1 MTLTVSETDSSSL
14 RNPDMTE
21 TLPSSELSLLAKL
34 EAANKLIE
42 SDSKSLNSLQSS
54 AHSRKSSDTSQISL
68 NSGASSVGEED
79 VWSTWASI
87 VTDWEASQ
95 KRKGPTVK
103 ELVRKGIPHHFR
115 AIVWQL
121 LCGASDADK
130 KQYAEY
136 IKATSACE
144 KVIRRDIARTYPEH
158 DFFKEKDGL
167 GQEALFNVM
176 KAYSLHD
183 REVGYCQGSGFIV
196 GLLLMQMPEEE
207 AFAVLVQIM
216 QQYRMR
222 DMFKPSMAEL
232 GLCMYQLENI
242 VQEQIP
248 ELHLHFQSQ
257 SFQTSMYASS
267 WFLTL
272 YTTALNLTLS
282 CRIMDVFLS
291 EGMEFI
297 FKVAI
302 ALLTIGKDTLLS
314 LDMEA
319 MLKYF
324 QKELPQKVEN
334 DADGLFNLAFQVK
347 INTKRMKK
355 MEKEYADLR
364 KKEQEEM
371 VELRRLRSENRLL
384 KKRNELL
391 EAESAE
397 LADRLVRGQVSRAEE
412 EETSYAI
419 QSELLALRRAHL
431 EVSHQLENANE
442 EVRALS
448 LRLQENNNSRQNSFD
463 ELIMKEEALKQRDEM
478 VSCLLEE
485 LVKVR
490 QGLAESED
498 VIRNLKTKIQE
509 LEEDKKRLRETTTDN
524 SVAHLQDE
532 LIASKLREAEAS
544 LSLKDLKQRVQ
555 ELSTQWQRQLSE
567 QRNDPAQSQDSG
579 AKKLLFWE
587 SGRSQDLQKLEE
599 ELMTTRIREMETLTE
614 LKELRLKV
622 MELETQVQVS
632 TNQLRRQ
639 DEESKKVKEE
649 LEEALV
655 RERELAN
662 KAREQQHRYSDL
674 ESRMKDELMNVKIKF
689 TEQSQT
695 VAELKQEISRLET
708 KNSEML
714 AEGELRSNLD
724 ESDRVRDLQDKVAE
738 LKAELA
744 RCIVF
749 VYGTGSIALHALT
762 PCLKTPLSFSLS
774 VHYGVKMWLITV
786 FSFLPRT
793 RPHCHHQLTAIKSRG
808 TTLNLRKI
816 KSTSIQSIDSN
827 EIDFAEIQLSS
838 KMNIPGPQPASSGSP
853 S

>member
-1 MTLTVSETDSSSL
+1 MTLTVSESDSNSNL
-14 RNPDMTE
+14 RTNHPHPDMTE
-21 TLPSSELSLLAKL
+21 SLPSSELSLLAKL

-68 NSGASSVGEED
+68 NSGGSSVGEED
-79 VWSTWASI
+79 IWSTWASI
-87 VTDWEASQ
+87 VADWEAGQ
-95 KRKGPTVK
+95 KRKAPTVK

-121 LCGASDADK
+121 LCGATEADK

-196 GLLLMQMPEEE
+196 GLLLMQVMPEED
-207 AFAVLVQIM
+207 AFSVLVQIM

-232 GLCMYQLENI
+232 GLCMYQLESI

-257 SFQTSMYASS
+257 GFQTSMYASS

-302 ALLTIGKDTLLS
+302 ALLLIGKDTLLS

-334 DADGLFNLAFQVK
+334 DSDGLFNLAFQVK
-347 INTKRMKK
+347 INTKKMKK

-448 LRLQENNNSRQNSFD
+448 LRLQENIADNSLESNNSRQNSFD

-490 QGLAESED
+490 QSLAESED

-509 LEEDKKRLRETTTDN
+509 LEEDKKRLRETTIDN

-567 QRNDPAQSQDSG
+567 QRNEAAQSSESG

-587 SGRSQDLQKLEE
+587 SSRTAEMQKLEE
-599 ELMTTRIREMETLTE
+599 DLMTTRIREMETLTE

-649 LEEALV
+649 LEEALA

-744 RCIVF
+744 
-749 VYGTGSIALHALT
+749 ALK
-762 PCLKTPLSFSLS
+762 C
-774 VHYGVKMWLITV
+774 
-786 FSFLPRT
+786 
-793 RPHCHHQLTAIKSRG
+793 RG
-808 TTLNLRKI
+808 TPLNLRMI
-816 KSTSIQSIDSN
+816 KSTSIQSIDSTN
-827 EIDFAEIQLSS
+827 EIDFSDMQLSRKDITGMGATS
-838 KMNIPGPQPASSGSP
+838 TSSS

>member
-1 MTLTVSETDSSSL
+1 MTLTATATPPESNKKMEVNAPADENLPTSEMD
-14 RNPDMTE
+14 
-21 TLPSSELSLLAKL
+21 LLAKL

-42 SDSKSLNSLQSS
+42 SDAKSLNSLHST
-54 AHSRKSSDTSQISL
+54 HSRKNSDTSQISL
-68 NSGASSVGEED
+68 TSSGNSVAEED
-79 VWSTWASI
+79 IWTTWASI
-87 VTDWEASQ
+87 LNDWDGAL
-95 KRKGPTVK
+95 KRKNPCVR
-103 ELVRKGIPHHFR
+103 ELVRRGIPHHFR
-115 AIVWQL
+115 AIVWQQL
-121 LCGASDADK
+121 SGAADADK

-144 KVIRRDIARTYPEH
+144 KVIRRDIARTYPEV
-158 DFFKEKDGL
+158 DFFKEKDGP
-167 GQEALFNVM
+167 GQEALFNVI

-216 QQYRMR
+216 QQHRMR
-222 DMFKPSMAEL
+222 HMFKPSMSEL
-232 GLCMYQLENI
+232 GLCMYQLENL

-248 ELHLHFQSQ
+248 DMHLHFQQ
-257 SFQTSMYASS
+257 QGFQTTMYASS

-272 YTTALNLTLS
+272 YTTTLNVNLS

-297 FKVAI
+297 FKVAL
-302 ALLTIGKDTLLS
+302 ALLLTGKESLLS

-319 MLKYF
+319 MLKFF
-324 QKELPQKVEN
+324 QKELPGRVE
-334 DADGLFNLAFQVK
+334 ADPEGFFNLAYAQK
-347 INTKRMKK
+347 LNTKRMKK
-355 MEKEYADLR
+355 MEKEYQDLK

-371 VELRRLRSENRLL
+371 VELRRLRRENCLL
-384 KKRNELL
+384 KQRNELL

-419 QSELLALRRAHL
+419 QTELMQLRRSYL

-442 EVRALS
+442 EVRGLS
-448 LRLQENNNSRQNSFD
+448 LRLQENNNSRQSSID
-463 ELIMKEEALKQRDEM
+463 ELCMKEEALKQRDEM

-490 QGLAESED
+490 QGSAESED
-498 VIRNLKTKIQE
+498 QIRTLKSKIEE
-509 LEEDKKRLRETTTDN
+509 LEEDKKTLRETTPDN

-555 ELSTQWQRQLSE
+555 ELSSQWQRQLAE
-567 QRNDPAQSQDSG
+567 NQRNEHSAASVDSTP
-579 AKKLLFWE
+579 KKLLTNFFDNSKSTE
-587 SGRSQDLQKLEE
+587 HTQKLEE

-639 DEESKKVKEE
+639 DEEQKKLKEE
-649 LEEALV
+649 LELAV
-655 RERELAN
+655 TREKELAN

-714 AEGELRSNLD
+714 AEGELRANLD
-724 ESDRVRDLQDKVAE
+724 DSDKVRDLQDRLADM
-738 LKAELA
+738 KAEL
-744 RCIVF
+744 
-749 VYGTGSIALHALT
+749 TAL
-762 PCLKTPLSFSLS
+762 
-774 VHYGVKMWLITV
+774 
-786 FSFLPRT
+786 
-793 RPHCHHQLTAIKSRG
+793 KSRG
-808 TTLNLRKI
+808 KFPAHKLR
-816 KSTSIQSIDSN
+816 SASIQSIEST
-827 EIDFAEIQLSS
+827 EIDFSDLNMVRRGSTELST
-838 KMNIPGPQPASSGSP
+838 
-853 S
+853 

>member
-1 MTLTVSETDSSSL
+1 MTLTTTTTASSAESQAKMDVKGGDPVPPGEENLPTSEMD
-14 RNPDMTE
+14 
-21 TLPSSELSLLAKL
+21 LLAKL

-42 SDSKSLNSLQSS
+42 SDAKSLNSLHST
-54 AHSRKSSDTSQISL
+54 HSRKNSDTSQISL
-68 NSGASSVGEED
+68 TSSGNSVAEED
-79 VWSTWASI
+79 VWTTWATI
-87 VTDWEASQ
+87 LYDWDGAL
-95 KRKGPTVK
+95 KRKNPCVS
-103 ELVRKGIPHHFR
+103 ELVRRGIPHHFR
-115 AIVWQL
+115 AIVWQQL
-121 LCGASDADK
+121 SGAAEADK

-144 KVIRRDIARTYPEH
+144 KVIRRDIARTYPEV
-158 DFFKEKDGL
+158 DFFKEKDGP
-167 GQEALFNVM
+167 GQEALFNVI

-216 QQYRMR
+216 QQHRMR
-222 DMFKPSMAEL
+222 HMFKPSMSEL
-232 GLCMYQLENI
+232 GLCMYQLESL

-248 ELHLHFQSQ
+248 DMHIHFQQ
-257 SFQTSMYASS
+257 QGFQTTMYASS

-272 YTTALNLTLS
+272 YTTTLNVNLS

-297 FKVAI
+297 FKVAL
-302 ALLTIGKDTLLS
+302 ALLLTGKETLLC

-319 MLKYF
+319 MLKFF
-324 QKELPQKVEN
+324 QKELPGRVE
-334 DADGLFNLAFQVK
+334 ADVEGFFNLAYSIK
-347 INTKRMKK
+347 LNSKRMKK
-355 MEKEYADLR
+355 MEKEYQDLK

-371 VELRRLRSENRLL
+371 AELRRLRRENCLL
-384 KKRNELL
+384 KQRNELL

-412 EETSYAI
+412 EETSFAI
-419 QSELLALRRAHL
+419 QTELMQLRRSYL
-431 EVSHQLENANE
+431 EVSHHLENANE
-442 EVRALS
+442 EVRGLS
-448 LRLQENNNSRQNSFD
+448 LRLQENNVSIDSNNSRQSSID
-463 ELIMKEEALKQRDEM
+463 ELCMKEEALKQRDEM

-498 VIRNLKTKIQE
+498 QIRNLKAKVEE
-509 LEEDKKRLRETTTDN
+509 LEEDKKTLRETTPDN

-555 ELSTQWQRQLSE
+555 ELSTQWQRQLAENQRSE
-567 QRNDPAQSQDSG
+567 TERTTNAVDSTP
-579 AKKLLFWE
+579 KKLLTNFFDSSKSSE
-587 SGRSQDLQKLEE
+587 HTQKLEE

-639 DEESKKVKEE
+639 DEEHKKLKEE
-649 LEEALV
+649 LEMAV
-655 RERELAN
+655 TREKDMAN

-714 AEGELRSNLD
+714 AEGELRANLD
-724 ESDRVRDLQDKVAE
+724 DSDKVRDLQDRLADM
-738 LKAELA
+738 KAEL
-744 RCIVF
+744 
-749 VYGTGSIALHALT
+749 TAL
-762 PCLKTPLSFSLS
+762 
-774 VHYGVKMWLITV
+774 
-786 FSFLPRT
+786 
-793 RPHCHHQLTAIKSRG
+793 KSRG
-808 TTLNLRKI
+808 KFPGTKLR
-816 KSTSIQSIDSN
+816 SSSSIQSIEST
-827 EIDFAEIQLSS
+827 EIDFNDLNMVRRGSTELST
-838 KMNIPGPQPASSGSP
+838 
-853 S
+853 

>member
-1 MTLTVSETDSSSL
+1 MTLTVSESDSNNL
-14 RNPDMTE
+14 RTNHNHHPSPQPDMTE
-21 TLPSSELSLLAKL
+21 SLPSSELSLLAKL

-79 VWSTWASI
+79 IWSTWAGI
-87 VTDWEASQ
+87 VADWEAGQ
-95 KRKGPTVK
+95 KRKQPTVK

-121 LCGASDADK
+121 LCGATETDK

-158 DFFKEKDGL
+158 DFFKEKDGF

-196 GLLLMQMPEEE
+196 GLLLMQMPEED
-207 AFAVLVQIM
+207 AFSVLVQIM

-232 GLCMYQLENI
+232 GLCMYQLESI

-248 ELHLHFQSQ
+248 ELNLHFQSQ

-302 ALLTIGKDTLLS
+302 ALLLIGKDTLLS

-324 QKELPQKVEN
+324 QKELPQKVEQ
-334 DADGLFNLAFQVK
+334 DSDGLFNLAFQVK
-347 INTKRMKK
+347 INTKKMKK

-419 QSELLALRRAHL
+419 QSELLALRRVHL

-490 QGLAESED
+490 QSLAESED

-509 LEEDKKRLRETTTDN
+509 LEEDKKRLRETSIDN

-567 QRNDPAQSQDSG
+567 QRNEAAQSSESG

-587 SGRSQDLQKLEE
+587 SSRTQDMQKLEE
-599 ELMTTRIREMETLTE
+599 DLMTTRIREMETLTE

-649 LEEALV
+649 LEDALA
-655 RERELAN
+655 RERELSN

-738 LKAELA
+738 LKAEL
-744 RCIVF
+744 
-749 VYGTGSIALHALT
+749 
-762 PCLKTPLSFSLS
+762 
-774 VHYGVKMWLITV
+774 
-786 FSFLPRT
+786 
-793 RPHCHHQLTAIKSRG
+793 TAIKCRG
-808 TTLNLRKI
+808 TNLNLRMI
-816 KSTSIQSIDSN
+816 KSTSIQSIDSTN
-827 EIDFAEIQLSS
+827 EIDFSDMHLSRKDIITS
-838 KMNIPGPQPASSGSP
+838 NSTPPMQQQTAVTSTSAATSP
-853 S
+853 SSSSSS

>member
-1 MTLTVSETDSSSL
+1 
-14 RNPDMTE
+14 
-21 TLPSSELSLLAKL
+21 
-34 EAANKLIE
+34 
-42 SDSKSLNSLQSS
+42 
-54 AHSRKSSDTSQISL
+54 
-68 NSGASSVGEED
+68 
-79 VWSTWASI
+79 
-87 VTDWEASQ
+87 
-95 KRKGPTVK
+95 
-103 ELVRKGIPHHFR
+103 
-115 AIVWQL
+115 
-121 LCGASDADK
+121 
-130 KQYAEY
+130 
-136 IKATSACE
+136 
-144 KVIRRDIARTYPEH
+144 
-158 DFFKEKDGL
+158 
-167 GQEALFNVM
+167 M

-196 GLLLMQMPEEE
+196 GLLLMQMPEED
-207 AFAVLVQIM
+207 AFSVLVQIM

-302 ALLTIGKDTLLS
+302 ALLLIGKDTLLS

-324 QKELPQKVEN
+324 QKELPQKVEQ
-334 DADGLFNLAFQVK
+334 DSDGLFNLAFQVK
-347 INTKRMKK
+347 INTKKMKK

-419 QSELLALRRAHL
+419 QSELLALRRVHL

-448 LRLQENNNSRQNSFD
+448 LRLQENNADNSLESNNSRQNSFD

-490 QGLAESED
+490 QSLAESED

-509 LEEDKKRLRETTTDN
+509 LEEDKKRLRETSIDN

-567 QRNDPAQSQDSG
+567 QRNEAAQSSESG

-587 SGRSQDLQKLEE
+587 SSRTQDIQKLEE

-649 LEEALV
+649 LEEALT
-655 RERELAN
+655 RERELSN

-738 LKAELA
+738 LKAEL
-744 RCIVF
+744 
-749 VYGTGSIALHALT
+749 TALK
-762 PCLKTPLSFSLS
+762 C
-774 VHYGVKMWLITV
+774 
-786 FSFLPRT
+786 
-793 RPHCHHQLTAIKSRG
+793 RG
-808 TTLNLRKI
+808 TNLNMMRMI
-816 KSTSIQSIDSN
+816 KSTSIQSIDSTN
-827 EIDFAEIQLSS
+827 EIDFSEMQLSRKDIITS
-838 KMNIPGPQPASSGSP
+838 NSTLNHHPQQQTQRHQQSSPIATST
-853 S
+853 STSSS

>member
-1 MTLTVSETDSSSL
+1 MTLTTATQPECSKKMDIKSAVDE
-14 RNPDMTE
+14 N
-21 TLPSSELSLLAKL
+21 LPSSEMDLLAKL

-42 SDSKSLNSLQSS
+42 SDAKSLNSLHST
-54 AHSRKSSDTSQISL
+54 HSRKNSDTSQISL
-68 NSGASSVGEED
+68 NSTGNSNAEED
-79 VWSTWASI
+79 IWTQWATILS
-87 VTDWEASQ
+87 DWEGAL
-95 KRKGPTVK
+95 KRKNPCVRD
-103 ELVRKGIPHHFR
+103 LVRRGIPHHFR
-115 AIVWQL
+115 AIVWQQ
-121 LCGASDADK
+121 LCGATDTDK
-130 KQYAEY
+130 KQYADY

-144 KVIRRDIARTYPEH
+144 KVIRRDIARTYPEV
-158 DFFKEKDGL
+158 DFFKEKDGP
-167 GQEALFNVM
+167 GQEALFNVI

-216 QQYRMR
+216 QQHRMR
-222 DMFKPSMAEL
+222 DMFKPSMSEL
-232 GLCMYQLENI
+232 GLCMYQLENL

-248 ELHLHFQSQ
+248 EMHIHFQQ
-257 SFQTSMYASS
+257 QGFQTTMYASS

-272 YTTALNLTLS
+272 YTTTLNLNLS

-297 FKVAI
+297 FKVAL
-302 ALLTIGKDTLLS
+302 ALLLLGKETLLC

-319 MLKYF
+319 MLKFF
-324 QKELPQKVEN
+324 QKELPGRVE
-334 DADGLFNLAFQVK
+334 ADPEAFFNLAYSIK

-355 MEKEYADLR
+355 MEKEYQDLK

-371 VELRRLRSENRLL
+371 VELRRLRRENRLL
-384 KKRNELL
+384 KQRNELL

-419 QSELLALRRAHL
+419 QTELMQLRRSYL

-442 EVRALS
+442 EVRGLS
-448 LRLQENNNSRQNSFD
+448 LRLQENNVSIDSVSNAQPPVKETKNNSRQSSID
-463 ELIMKEEALKQRDEM
+463 ELCIKEEALKQRDEM

-490 QGLAESED
+490 QSLAESED
-498 VIRNLKTKIQE
+498 QIRNLKSKIEE
-509 LEEDKKRLRETTTDN
+509 LEEDKKTLRETTPDN

-555 ELSTQWQRQLSE
+555 ELNTQWQRQLQE
-567 QRNDPAQSQDSG
+567 NKNDHSQQPVDSTP
-579 AKKLLFWE
+579 KKLLTNFFDNSKSNE
-587 SGRSQDLQKLEE
+587 HTQRLEE

-639 DEESKKVKEE
+639 DEEHKKLREQLEQAVNREKEMS
-649 LEEALV
+649 
-655 RERELAN
+655 N

-708 KNSEML
+708 KNSEIL

-724 ESDRVRDLQDKVAE
+724 ESDKVRDLQDRLAD
-738 LKAELA
+738 LKAEL
-744 RCIVF
+744 
-749 VYGTGSIALHALT
+749 
-762 PCLKTPLSFSLS
+762 
-774 VHYGVKMWLITV
+774 
-786 FSFLPRT
+786 
-793 RPHCHHQLTAIKSRG
+793 TAIRSRG
-808 TTLNLRKI
+808 KYPIIKLR
-816 KSTSIQSIDSN
+816 SASIQSIEST
-827 EIDFAEIQLSS
+827 EIDFNELNLRRESGELSTT
-838 KMNIPGPQPASSGSP
+838 
-853 S
+853 

>member
-1 MTLTVSETDSSSL
+1 MTLSVSETFRSGNLTKRKIRMDRKSPSGSIVNESL
-14 RNPDMTE
+14 PT
-21 TLPSSELSLLAKL
+21 SEMDLLAKL

-42 SDSKSLNSLQSS
+42 SDAKSLNSLNST
-54 AHSRKSSDTSQISL
+54 HSRKNSDTSQISN
-68 NSGASSVGEED
+68 NSVENCSGEED
-79 VWSTWASI
+79 NWTVWATI
-87 VTDWEASQ
+87 VNDWDGSL
-95 KRKGPTVK
+95 KRKNPSVRD
-103 ELVRKGIPHHFR
+103 LVRQGIPQYFR
-115 AIVWQL
+115 AIAWQL
-121 LCGASDADK
+121 LCNASDADK
-130 KQYAEY
+130 KQYPEF

-167 GQEALFNVM
+167 GQESLFNVM
-176 KAYSLHD
+176 KAYSLYD

-232 GLCMYQLENI
+232 GLCMYQLENL
-242 VQEQIP
+242 VQEQLP
-248 ELHLHFQSQ
+248 ELNIHFIQQ
-257 SFQTSMYASS
+257 AFQTTMYASS

-272 YTTALNLTLS
+272 FTTTLNLNLC
-282 CRIMDVFLS
+282 CRIMDIFLC

-297 FKVAI
+297 FKVALS
-302 ALLTIGKDTLLS
+302 LLTIGKEQLIS

-319 MLKYF
+319 MLKFF
-324 QKELPQKVEN
+324 QKELPGKV
-334 DADGLFNLAFQVK
+334 DAEPDVFFSLAHSMK

-355 MEKEYADLR
+355 MERDYHDLK

-397 LADRLVRGQVSRAEE
+397 LADKLVRGQVSRAEE
-412 EETSYAI
+412 EETSFAI
-419 QSELLALRRAHL
+419 QTELSQLRRNYL
-431 EVSHQLENANE
+431 EVSHQLENSHE
-442 EVRALS
+442 EIRALS
-448 LRLQENNNSRQNSFD
+448 LRLQENNNSLQNSID
-463 ELIMKEEALKQRDEM
+463 ELCMKEEALKQRDEM

-490 QGLAESED
+490 QSLAESED
-498 VIRNLKTKIQE
+498 TIRTLKTKIE
-509 LEEDKKRLRETTTDN
+509 DLEEDKKTLREITPDN

-555 ELSTQWQRQLSE
+555 ELSTQWQRQL
-567 QRNDPAQSQDSG
+567 QDPKKNEALSVDSTP
-579 AKKLLFWE
+579 KKLLSTIWDTSKSTNE
-587 SGRSQDLQKLEE
+587 QIQKLED

-639 DEESKKVKEE
+639 DEESKKLKDE
-649 LEEALV
+649 LDISLNRAKDS
-655 RERELAN
+655 AN
-662 KAREQQHRYSDL
+662 KSREQQHRYSDL
-674 ESRMKDELMNVKIKF
+674 ESRMKDELMNAKIKF

-695 VAELKQEISRLET
+695 IAELRQEISRLET

-724 ESDRVRDLQDKVAE
+724 DSDKVRDLQDRLAE
-738 LKAELA
+738 MKAEL
-744 RCIVF
+744 
-749 VYGTGSIALHALT
+749 
-762 PCLKTPLSFSLS
+762 
-774 VHYGVKMWLITV
+774 
-786 FSFLPRT
+786 
-793 RPHCHHQLTAIKSRG
+793 TAYKSRG
-808 TTLNLRKI
+808 FSSTKLRSVSIHSTESTELDINDYKI
-816 KSTSIQSIDSN
+816 LKERSET
-827 EIDFAEIQLSS
+827 
-838 KMNIPGPQPASSGSP
+838 
-853 S
+853 

>member
-1 MTLTVSETDSSSL
+1 MTLTTASATTANNTQETISSSSKKMDVKCATAEE
-14 RNPDMTE
+14 N
-21 TLPSSELSLLAKL
+21 LPTSEMDLLAKL

-42 SDSKSLNSLQSS
+42 SDAKSLNSLHST
-54 AHSRKSSDTSQISL
+54 HSRKNSDTSQISITSNG
-68 NSGASSVGEED
+68 NSVAEED
-79 VWSTWASI
+79 IWTTWATI
-87 VTDWEASQ
+87 LNDWEGAL
-95 KRKGPTVK
+95 KRKNPCVR
-103 ELVRKGIPHHFR
+103 ELVRRGIPHHFR
-115 AIVWQL
+115 AIVWQQ
-121 LCGASDADK
+121 LCGANDADK

-144 KVIRRDIARTYPEH
+144 KVIRRDIARTYPEV
-158 DFFKEKDGL
+158 DFFKEKDGP
-167 GQEALFNVM
+167 GQEALFNVI

-216 QQYRMR
+216 QQHRMR
-222 DMFKPSMAEL
+222 DMFKPSMSEL
-232 GLCMYQLENI
+232 GLCMYQLENL
-242 VQEQIP
+242 VLEQIP
-248 ELHLHFQSQ
+248 EMHIHFQQ
-257 SFQTSMYASS
+257 QGFQTTMYASS

-272 YTTALNLTLS
+272 YTTSLNLNIS
-282 CRIMDVFLS
+282 SRIMDVFLS

-297 FKVAI
+297 FKVAL
-302 ALLTIGKDTLLS
+302 ALLLLGKDTLLS

-319 MLKYF
+319 MLKFF
-324 QKELPQKVEN
+324 QKELPKKVE
-334 DADGLFNLAFQVK
+334 ADPEAFFQLAYSIK

-355 MEKEYADLR
+355 MEKEYQDVK

-371 VELRRLRSENRLL
+371 VELRRLRRENRLL
-384 KKRNELL
+384 KQRNELL

-412 EETSYAI
+412 EETSFAI
-419 QSELLALRRAHL
+419 QTELMQLRRSYL
-431 EVSHQLENANE
+431 EISHQLENANE
-442 EVRALS
+442 EVRGLS
-448 LRLQENNNSRQNSFD
+448 LRLQENNNSRQSSLD
-463 ELIMKEEALKQRDEM
+463 ELCMKEEALKQRDEM

-490 QGLAESED
+490 QSLAESED
-498 VIRNLKTKIQE
+498 QIRNLKTKIEE
-509 LEEDKKRLRETTTDN
+509 LEEDKKTLRETTPDN

-555 ELSTQWQRQLSE
+555 ELSTQWQRQLQE
-567 QRNDPAQSQDSG
+567 QRNDHNSHPVDSTP
-579 AKKLLFWE
+579 KKLLTNLFDSSKSNE
-587 SGRSQDLQKLEE
+587 HTQKLEE

-639 DEESKKVKEE
+639 DEENKKIKEE
-649 LEEALV
+649 LDMALT
-655 RERELAN
+655 REKEMSN

-724 ESDRVRDLQDKVAE
+724 DSDKVRDLQDRIAD
-738 LKAELA
+738 LKAEL
-744 RCIVF
+744 
-749 VYGTGSIALHALT
+749 TAL
-762 PCLKTPLSFSLS
+762 
-774 VHYGVKMWLITV
+774 
-786 FSFLPRT
+786 
-793 RPHCHHQLTAIKSRG
+793 KSRG
-808 TTLNLRKI
+808 KFLPVSKLR
-816 KSTSIQSIDSN
+816 SSSIQSIESA
-827 EIDFAEIQLSS
+827 ESDFNDIMSMRRESTELSS
-838 KMNIPGPQPASSGSP
+838 
-853 S
+853 

>member
-1 MTLTVSETDSSSL
+1 MTLTTSA
-14 RNPDMTE
+14 TE
-21 TLPSSELSLLAKL
+21 NNNVVNMDAAVNNSTAENLPSSELSLLAKL
-34 EAANKLIE
+34 EAANKLYE
-42 SDSKSLNSLQSS
+42 SDAKSLNSLQSS
-54 AHSRKSSDTSQISL
+54 AHSRKSSDTSQISF
-68 NSGASSVGEED
+68 NSGTSVVEED
-79 VWSTWASI
+79 IWQTWASI
-87 VTDWEASQ
+87 VTDWEGSL
-95 KRKGPTVK
+95 KRKNPCVRD
-103 ELVRKGIPHHFR
+103 LVRKGIPHHFR

-121 LCGASDADK
+121 LCGAAEADK

-216 QQYRMR
+216 QQHRMR

-232 GLCMYQLENI
+232 GLCMYQLENL
-242 VQEQIP
+242 VQEQLP
-248 ELHLHFQSQ
+248 EMHVHFQSQ
-257 SFQTSMYASS
+257 GFQTTMYASS

-272 YTTALNLTLS
+272 YTTTLTLPLS
-282 CRIMDVFLS
+282 SRIMDVFLS

-297 FKVAI
+297 FKVAL
-302 ALLTIGKDTLLS
+302 ALLTMGKDTLLS

-324 QKELPQKVEN
+324 QKELPQKVES
-334 DADGLFNLAFQVK
+334 DPEALFSLAYSIK
-347 INTKRMKK
+347 INTKKMKK

-391 EAESAE
+391 EAESLE

-419 QSELLALRRAHL
+419 QTELLALRRSHL
-431 EVSHQLENANE
+431 EISHQLETAHE
-442 EVRALS
+442 EIRGLS
-448 LRLQENNNSRQNSFD
+448 LRLQENNNSHQNSID
-463 ELIMKEEALKQRDEM
+463 ELCLKEEALKQRDEM
-478 VSCLLEE
+478 VTCLLEE

-498 VIRNLKTKIQE
+498 QIRNLKAKIQE
-509 LEEDKKRLRETTTDN
+509 LEEDKKTLRETTPDN

-555 ELSTQWQRQLSE
+555 ELSTQWQRQLHE
-567 QRNDPAQSQDSG
+567 QKQDTSQAQDSTS
-579 AKKLLFWE
+579 KKLLFWE
-587 SGRSQDLQKLEE
+587 ASRSSNEVQKLEE

-639 DEESKKVKEE
+639 DEEYKRLKDELDTAISREKE
-649 LEEALV
+649 LS
-655 RERELAN
+655 N
-662 KAREQQHRYSDL
+662 KTREQQHRYSDL

-744 RCIVF
+744 A
-749 VYGTGSIALHALT
+749 Y
-762 PCLKTPLSFSLS
+762 
-774 VHYGVKMWLITV
+774 
-786 FSFLPRT
+786 
-793 RPHCHHQLTAIKSRG
+793 KSRE
-808 TTLNLRKI
+808 TSFNLRKL
-816 KSTSIQSIDSN
+816 KSESIQSIDSS
-827 EIDFAEIQLSS
+827 EIDFSEIQLRKDSS
-838 KMNIPGPQPASSGSP
+838 TS
-853 S
+853 

>member
-1 MTLTVSETDSSSL
+1 MTLTTATQQESSKKMDVKCAAEE
-14 RNPDMTE
+14 N
-21 TLPSSELSLLAKL
+21 LPSSEMDLLAKL

-42 SDSKSLNSLQSS
+42 SDAKSLNSLHST
-54 AHSRKSSDTSQISL
+54 HSRKNSDTSQISL
-68 NSGASSVGEED
+68 NSSKSGNSNAEED
-79 VWSTWASI
+79 VWTQWATILS
-87 VTDWEASQ
+87 DWEGAL
-95 KRKGPTVK
+95 KRKNPCVRD
-103 ELVRKGIPHHFR
+103 LVRRGIPHHFR
-115 AIVWQL
+115 AIVWQQ
-121 LCGASDADK
+121 LCGASDTDK
-130 KQYAEY
+130 KQYADY

-144 KVIRRDIARTYPEH
+144 KVIRRDIARTYPEV
-158 DFFKEKDGL
+158 DFFKEKDGP
-167 GQEALFNVM
+167 GQEALFNVI

-216 QQYRMR
+216 QQHRMR
-222 DMFKPSMAEL
+222 DMFKPSMSEL
-232 GLCMYQLENI
+232 GLCMYQLENL

-248 ELHLHFQSQ
+248 EMHIHFQQ
-257 SFQTSMYASS
+257 QGFQTTMYASS

-272 YTTALNLTLS
+272 YTTTLNLNLS

-297 FKVAI
+297 FKVAL
-302 ALLTIGKDTLLS
+302 ALLLLGKETLLC

-319 MLKYF
+319 MLKFF
-324 QKELPQKVEN
+324 QKELPGRVEA
-334 DADGLFNLAFQVK
+334 DAEAFFNLAYSIK

-355 MEKEYADLR
+355 MEKEYQDLK

-371 VELRRLRSENRLL
+371 VELRRLRRENRLL
-384 KKRNELL
+384 KQRNELL

-419 QSELLALRRAHL
+419 QTELMQLRRSYL

-442 EVRALS
+442 EVRGLS
-448 LRLQENNNSRQNSFD
+448 LRLQENNNSRQSSID
-463 ELIMKEEALKQRDEM
+463 ELCVKEEALKQRDEM

-490 QGLAESED
+490 QSLAESED
-498 VIRNLKTKIQE
+498 QIRNLKSKIEE
-509 LEEDKKRLRETTTDN
+509 LEEDKKTLRETTPDN

-555 ELSTQWQRQLSE
+555 ELSTQWQRQLQE
-567 QRNDPAQSQDSG
+567 NKNDHSQQPVDSTP
-579 AKKLLFWE
+579 KKLLTNFFDTSKSNE
-587 SGRSQDLQKLEE
+587 HTQRLEE

-639 DEESKKVKEE
+639 DEETKKLREQLEQAVSREKEM
-649 LEEALV
+649 
-655 RERELAN
+655 AN

-708 KNSEML
+708 KNSEIL

-724 ESDRVRDLQDKVAE
+724 ESDKVRDLQDRLAD
-738 LKAELA
+738 LKAEL
-744 RCIVF
+744 
-749 VYGTGSIALHALT
+749 
-762 PCLKTPLSFSLS
+762 
-774 VHYGVKMWLITV
+774 
-786 FSFLPRT
+786 
-793 RPHCHHQLTAIKSRG
+793 TAIRSRG
-808 TTLNLRKI
+808 KYPTNKLR
-816 KSTSIQSIDSN
+816 SASIQSIESN
-827 EIDFAEIQLSS
+827 EIDFNELNMRRESAAELSTT
-838 KMNIPGPQPASSGSP
+838 
-853 S
+853 

>member
-1 MTLTVSETDSSSL
+1 MTLTTVSTTAQQDTNNSNSSNSNISSASSSSSTSSSGSGACKKMDL
-14 RNPDMTE
+14 KCAAEEN
-21 TLPSSELSLLAKL
+21 LPTSEMDLLAKL

-42 SDSKSLNSLQSS
+42 SDAKSLNSLHST
-54 AHSRKSSDTSQISL
+54 HSRKNSDTSQISL
-68 NSGASSVGEED
+68 NSNGHTSVAEED
-79 VWSTWASI
+79 IWTTWATI
-87 VTDWEASQ
+87 LNDWDGAL
-95 KRKGPTVK
+95 KRKNPCVR
-103 ELVRKGIPHHFR
+103 ELVRRGIPHHFR
-115 AIVWQL
+115 AIVWQQ
-121 LCGASDADK
+121 LCGATDADK

-144 KVIRRDIARTYPEH
+144 KVIRRDIARTYPEV
-158 DFFKEKDGL
+158 DFFKEKDGP
-167 GQEALFNVM
+167 GQEALFNVI

-216 QQYRMR
+216 QQHRMR
-222 DMFKPSMAEL
+222 DMFKPSMSEL
-232 GLCMYQLENI
+232 GLCMYQLESL

-248 ELHLHFQSQ
+248 EMHIHFQQ
-257 SFQTSMYASS
+257 QAFQTTMYASS

-272 YTTALNLTLS
+272 YTTSLSLNIS

-297 FKVAI
+297 FKVAL
-302 ALLTIGKDTLLS
+302 ALLLLGKDTLLC

-319 MLKYF
+319 MLKVSIYF
-324 QKELPQKVEN
+324 FAIQTELMQ
-334 DADGLFNLAFQVK
+334 
-347 INTKRMKK
+347 
-355 MEKEYADLR
+355 
-364 KKEQEEM
+364 
-371 VELRRLRSENRLL
+371 LRR
-384 KKRNELL
+384 
-391 EAESAE
+391 
-397 LADRLVRGQVSRAEE
+397 
-412 EETSYAI
+412 SY
-419 QSELLALRRAHL
+419 L

-442 EVRALS
+442 EVRGLS
-448 LRLQENNNSRQNSFD
+448 LRLQENNNSRQSSLD
-463 ELIMKEEALKQRDEM
+463 ELCMKEEALKQRDEM

-490 QGLAESED
+490 QSLAESED
-498 VIRNLKTKIQE
+498 QIRSLKGKIEE
-509 LEEDKKRLRETTTDN
+509 LEEDKKTLRETTPDN

-555 ELSTQWQRQLSE
+555 ELSTQWQRQLQE
-567 QRNDPAQSQDSG
+567 QRNDHNSHPVDSTP
-579 AKKLLFWE
+579 KKLLTNLFDSSKSNE
-587 SGRSQDLQKLEE
+587 HAQKLEE

-639 DEESKKVKEE
+639 DEENKKLREE
-649 LEEALV
+649 LETALT
-655 RERELAN
+655 REKEMAN

-724 ESDRVRDLQDKVAE
+724 ESDKVRDLQDKIAD
-738 LKAELA
+738 LKAE
-744 RCIVF
+744 
-749 VYGTGSIALHALT
+749 YPT
-762 PCLKTPLSFSLS
+762 P
-774 VHYGVKMWLITV
+774 IT
-786 FSFLPRT
+786 
-793 RPHCHHQLTAIKSRG
+793 
-808 TTLNLRKI
+808 
-816 KSTSIQSIDSN
+816 
-827 EIDFAEIQLSS
+827 
-838 KMNIPGPQPASSGSP
+838 SP
-853 S
+853 DTEPWKWIS

>member
-1 MTLTVSETDSSSL
+1 MTLTTTATPPESNKKMEVNAVAEENLPTSEMD
-14 RNPDMTE
+14 
-21 TLPSSELSLLAKL
+21 LLAKL

-42 SDSKSLNSLQSS
+42 SDAKSLNSLHST
-54 AHSRKSSDTSQISL
+54 HSRKNSDTSQISL
-68 NSGASSVGEED
+68 TSSGNSVAEED
-79 VWSTWASI
+79 IWTTWASI
-87 VTDWEASQ
+87 LNDWDGAL
-95 KRKGPTVK
+95 KRKNPCVR
-103 ELVRKGIPHHFR
+103 ELVRRGIPHHFR
-115 AIVWQL
+115 AIVWQQL
-121 LCGASDADK
+121 SGAADADK

-144 KVIRRDIARTYPEH
+144 KVIRRDIARTYPEV
-158 DFFKEKDGL
+158 DFFKEKDGP
-167 GQEALFNVM
+167 GQEALFNVI

-216 QQYRMR
+216 QQHRMR
-222 DMFKPSMAEL
+222 HMFKPSMSEL
-232 GLCMYQLENI
+232 GLCMYQLENL

-248 ELHLHFQSQ
+248 DMHLHFQQ
-257 SFQTSMYASS
+257 QGFQTTMYASS

-272 YTTALNLTLS
+272 YTTTLNVNLS

-297 FKVAI
+297 FKVAL
-302 ALLTIGKDTLLS
+302 ALLLTGKESLLS

-319 MLKYF
+319 MLKFF
-324 QKELPQKVEN
+324 QKELPGRVE
-334 DADGLFNLAFQVK
+334 ADPEGFFNLAYAQK
-347 INTKRMKK
+347 LNTKRMKK
-355 MEKEYADLR
+355 MEKEYQDLK

-371 VELRRLRSENRLL
+371 VELRRLRRENCLL
-384 KKRNELL
+384 KQRNELL

-419 QSELLALRRAHL
+419 QTELMQLRRSYL

-442 EVRALS
+442 EVRGLS
-448 LRLQENNNSRQNSFD
+448 LRLQENNNSRQSSID
-463 ELIMKEEALKQRDEM
+463 ELCMKEEALKQRDEM

-490 QGLAESED
+490 QGSAESED
-498 VIRNLKTKIQE
+498 QIRTLKSKIEE
-509 LEEDKKRLRETTTDN
+509 LEEDKKTLRETTPDN

-555 ELSTQWQRQLSE
+555 ELSSQWQRQLAE
-567 QRNDPAQSQDSG
+567 NQRNEHSAASVDSTP
-579 AKKLLFWE
+579 KKLLTNFFDNSKSTE
-587 SGRSQDLQKLEE
+587 HTQKLEE

-639 DEESKKVKEE
+639 DEEQKKLKEE
-649 LEEALV
+649 LELAV
-655 RERELAN
+655 TREKELAN

-714 AEGELRSNLD
+714 AEGELRANLD
-724 ESDRVRDLQDKVAE
+724 DSDKVRDLQDRLADM
-738 LKAELA
+738 KAEL
-744 RCIVF
+744 
-749 VYGTGSIALHALT
+749 TAL
-762 PCLKTPLSFSLS
+762 
-774 VHYGVKMWLITV
+774 
-786 FSFLPRT
+786 
-793 RPHCHHQLTAIKSRG
+793 KSRG
-808 TTLNLRKI
+808 KFPANKLR
-816 KSTSIQSIDSN
+816 SASIQSIEST
-827 EIDFAEIQLSS
+827 EIDFSDLNMVRRGSTELST
-838 KMNIPGPQPASSGSP
+838 
-853 S
+853 

>member
-1 MTLTVSETDSSSL
+1 MTLTTTTTAASAESQAKMDVKGGSGGGGSGEENLPTSEMD
-14 RNPDMTE
+14 
-21 TLPSSELSLLAKL
+21 LLAKL

-42 SDSKSLNSLQSS
+42 SDAKSLNSLHST
-54 AHSRKSSDTSQISL
+54 HSRKNSDTSQISL
-68 NSGASSVGEED
+68 TSSGNSVAEED
-79 VWSTWASI
+79 VWTTWATI
-87 VTDWEASQ
+87 LNDWEGAL
-95 KRKGPTVK
+95 KRKNPCVR
-103 ELVRKGIPHHFR
+103 ELVRRGIPHHFR
-115 AIVWQL
+115 AIVWQQL
-121 LCGASDADK
+121 SGAADTDK

-144 KVIRRDIARTYPEH
+144 KVIRRDIARTYPEVE
-158 DFFKEKDGL
+158 FFKEKDGP
-167 GQEALFNVM
+167 GQEALFNVI

-216 QQYRMR
+216 QQHRMR
-222 DMFKPSMAEL
+222 HMFKPSMSEL
-232 GLCMYQLENI
+232 GLCMYQLENL

-248 ELHLHFQSQ
+248 DMHIHFQQ
-257 SFQTSMYASS
+257 QGFQTTMYASS

-272 YTTALNLTLS
+272 YTTTLNVNLS

-297 FKVAI
+297 FKVAL
-302 ALLTIGKDTLLS
+302 ALLLTGKETLLC

-319 MLKYF
+319 MLKFF
-324 QKELPQKVEN
+324 QKELPGRVE
-334 DADGLFNLAFQVK
+334 ADVEGFFNLAYSLK
-347 INTKRMKK
+347 LNTKRMKK
-355 MEKEYADLR
+355 MEKEYQDLK

-371 VELRRLRSENRLL
+371 VELRRLRRENCLL
-384 KKRNELL
+384 KQRNELL

-419 QSELLALRRAHL
+419 QTELMQLRRSYL

-442 EVRALS
+442 EVRGLS
-448 LRLQENNNSRQNSFD
+448 LRLQENNNSRQSSID
-463 ELIMKEEALKQRDEM
+463 ELCMKEEALKQRDEM

-498 VIRNLKTKIQE
+498 QIRNLKAKVEE
-509 LEEDKKRLRETTTDN
+509 LEEDKKTLRETTPDN

-555 ELSTQWQRQLSE
+555 ELSTQWQRQLAENQRSE
-567 QRNDPAQSQDSG
+567 SERTTNAVDSTP
-579 AKKLLFWE
+579 KKLLTNFFDSSKSSE
-587 SGRSQDLQKLEE
+587 HTQKLEE

-639 DEESKKVKEE
+639 DEEHKKLKEE
-649 LEEALV
+649 LEMAV
-655 RERELAN
+655 TREKDMSN

-714 AEGELRSNLD
+714 AEGELRANLD
-724 ESDRVRDLQDKVAE
+724 ESDKVRDLQDRLADM
-738 LKAELA
+738 KAEL
-744 RCIVF
+744 
-749 VYGTGSIALHALT
+749 TAL
-762 PCLKTPLSFSLS
+762 
-774 VHYGVKMWLITV
+774 
-786 FSFLPRT
+786 
-793 RPHCHHQLTAIKSRG
+793 KSRG
-808 TTLNLRKI
+808 KFPGTKLR
-816 KSTSIQSIDSN
+816 SASIQSIEST
-827 EIDFAEIQLSS
+827 EIDFSDLNMMRRGSTELST
-838 KMNIPGPQPASSGSP
+838 
-853 S
+853 

>member
-1 MTLTVSETDSSSL
+1 MTLTTASATTAATNQPTTIQTDTNKKMDIKCSTAPAVATDENLPTSEMD
-14 RNPDMTE
+14 
-21 TLPSSELSLLAKL
+21 LLAKL

-42 SDSKSLNSLQSS
+42 SDAKSLNSLHST
-54 AHSRKSSDTSQISL
+54 HSRKNSDTSQISVTSNG
-68 NSGASSVGEED
+68 NSVAEED
-79 VWSTWASI
+79 IWTTWATI
-87 VTDWEASQ
+87 LNDWDGAL
-95 KRKGPTVK
+95 KRKNPCVR
-103 ELVRKGIPHHFR
+103 ELVRRGIPHHFR
-115 AIVWQL
+115 AIVWQQ

-144 KVIRRDIARTYPEH
+144 KVIRRDIARTYPEV
-158 DFFKEKDGL
+158 DFFKEKDGP
-167 GQEALFNVM
+167 GQEALFNVI

-196 GLLLMQMPEEE
+196 GLLLMHMPEEE

-216 QQYRMR
+216 QQHRMR
-222 DMFKPSMAEL
+222 DMFKPSMSEL
-232 GLCMYQLENI
+232 GLCMYQLENL

-248 ELHLHFQSQ
+248 EMHIHFQQ
-257 SFQTSMYASS
+257 QGFQTTMYASS

-272 YTTALNLTLS
+272 YTTSLNLNISSL
-282 CRIMDVFLS
+282 IMDVFLS

-297 FKVAI
+297 FKVAL
-302 ALLTIGKDTLLS
+302 ALLLLGKDTLLS

-324 QKELPQKVEN
+324 QKELPKKVEADS
-334 DADGLFNLAFQVK
+334 DAFFQLAYSVK

-355 MEKEYADLR
+355 MEKEYQDVK

-371 VELRRLRSENRLL
+371 VELRRLRRENRLL
-384 KKRNELL
+384 KQRNDLL

-412 EETSYAI
+412 EETSFAI
-419 QSELLALRRAHL
+419 QTELMQLRRSYL
-431 EVSHQLENANE
+431 EISHQLENANE
-442 EVRALS
+442 EVRGLS
-448 LRLQENNNSRQNSFD
+448 LRLQENNNSRQSSLD
-463 ELIMKEEALKQRDEM
+463 ELCMKEEALKQRDEM

-490 QGLAESED
+490 QSLAESED
-498 VIRNLKTKIQE
+498 QIRNLKTKVEE
-509 LEEDKKRLRETTTDN
+509 LEEDKKTLRETTPDN

-555 ELSTQWQRQLSE
+555 ELSNQWQRQLQE
-567 QRNDPAQSQDSG
+567 QRNDHNSHPVDSTP
-579 AKKLLFWE
+579 KKLLTNLFDSSKSNE
-587 SGRSQDLQKLEE
+587 HTQKLEE

-639 DEESKKVKEE
+639 DEESKKIKDELDMALMREKEM
-649 LEEALV
+649 
-655 RERELAN
+655 AN

-724 ESDRVRDLQDKVAE
+724 DSDKVRDLQDRIAD
-738 LKAELA
+738 LKAEL
-744 RCIVF
+744 
-749 VYGTGSIALHALT
+749 TAL
-762 PCLKTPLSFSLS
+762 
-774 VHYGVKMWLITV
+774 
-786 FSFLPRT
+786 
-793 RPHCHHQLTAIKSRG
+793 KSRG
-808 TTLNLRKI
+808 KFIPASKLR
-816 KSTSIQSIDSN
+816 SSSIQSIESA
-827 EIDFAEIQLSS
+827 ESDFNDIISMRRESTELSS
-838 KMNIPGPQPASSGSP
+838 
-853 S
+853 

>member
-1 MTLTVSETDSSSL
+1 MDIKCPSNVAAAVVAEENLPTSEMD
-14 RNPDMTE
+14 
-21 TLPSSELSLLAKL
+21 LLAKL

-42 SDSKSLNSLQSS
+42 SDAKSLNSLHST
-54 AHSRKSSDTSQISL
+54 HSRKNSDTSQISITSQNG
-68 NSGASSVGEED
+68 NSVAEED
-79 VWSTWASI
+79 IWTTWATI
-87 VTDWEASQ
+87 LNDWDGAL
-95 KRKGPTVK
+95 KRKNPCVR
-103 ELVRKGIPHHFR
+103 ELVRRGIPHHFR
-115 AIVWQL
+115 AIVWQQ

-144 KVIRRDIARTYPEH
+144 KVIRRDIARTYPEV
-158 DFFKEKDGL
+158 DFFKEKDGP
-167 GQEALFNVM
+167 GQEALFNVI

-196 GLLLMQMPEEE
+196 GLLLMHMPEEE

-216 QQYRMR
+216 QQHRMR
-222 DMFKPSMAEL
+222 DMFKPSMSEL
-232 GLCMYQLENI
+232 GLCMYQLENL

-248 ELHLHFQSQ
+248 EMHIHFQQ
-257 SFQTSMYASS
+257 QGFQTTMYASS

-272 YTTALNLTLS
+272 YTTSLSLNISSL
-282 CRIMDVFLS
+282 IMDVFLS

-297 FKVAI
+297 FKVAL
-302 ALLTIGKDTLLS
+302 ALLLLGKDTLLS

-324 QKELPQKVEN
+324 QKELPKKVEADP
-334 DADGLFNLAFQVK
+334 DAFFQLAYSIK

-355 MEKEYADLR
+355 MEKEYQDVK

-371 VELRRLRSENRLL
+371 VELRRLRRENRLL
-384 KKRNELL
+384 KQRNDLL

-412 EETSYAI
+412 EETSFAI
-419 QSELLALRRAHL
+419 QTELMQLRRSYL
-431 EVSHQLENANE
+431 EISHQLENANE
-442 EVRALS
+442 EVRGLS
-448 LRLQENNNSRQNSFD
+448 LRLQENNNSRQSSLD
-463 ELIMKEEALKQRDEM
+463 ELCMKEEALKQRDEM

-490 QGLAESED
+490 QSLAESED
-498 VIRNLKTKIQE
+498 QIRNLKAKVEE
-509 LEEDKKRLRETTTDN
+509 LEEDKKTLRETTPDN

-555 ELSTQWQRQLSE
+555 ELSNQWQRQLQE
-567 QRNDPAQSQDSG
+567 QRNDHNSHPVDSTP
-579 AKKLLFWE
+579 KKLLTNLFDSSKSNE
-587 SGRSQDLQKLEE
+587 HTQKLEE

-639 DEESKKVKEE
+639 DEENKKLKEE
-649 LEEALV
+649 LDAALM
-655 RERELAN
+655 REKEMAN

-724 ESDRVRDLQDKVAE
+724 DSDKVRDLQDRIAD
-738 LKAELA
+738 LKAE
-744 RCIVF
+744 
-749 VYGTGSIALHALT
+749 YTT
-762 PCLKTPLSFSLS
+762 P
-774 VHYGVKMWLITV
+774 IT
-786 FSFLPRT
+786 
-793 RPHCHHQLTAIKSRG
+793 
-808 TTLNLRKI
+808 
-816 KSTSIQSIDSN
+816 
-827 EIDFAEIQLSS
+827 
-838 KMNIPGPQPASSGSP
+838 SP
-853 S
+853 DTEPWKWIS

>member
-1 MTLTVSETDSSSL
+1 MTLTTTATPPDSNKKMEVKVLTGEENLPTSEMD
-14 RNPDMTE
+14 
-21 TLPSSELSLLAKL
+21 LLAKL

-42 SDSKSLNSLQSS
+42 SDAKSLNSLHST
-54 AHSRKSSDTSQISL
+54 HSRKNSDTSQISL
-68 NSGASSVGEED
+68 TSSGNSVAEED
-79 VWSTWASI
+79 IWTTWASI
-87 VTDWEASQ
+87 LNDWDGAL
-95 KRKGPTVK
+95 KRKNPCVR
-103 ELVRKGIPHHFR
+103 ELVRRGIPHHFR
-115 AIVWQL
+115 AIVWQQL
-121 LCGASDADK
+121 SGAADADK

-144 KVIRRDIARTYPEH
+144 KVIRRDIARTYPEV
-158 DFFKEKDGL
+158 DFFKEKDGP
-167 GQEALFNVM
+167 GQEALFNVI

-216 QQYRMR
+216 QQHRMR
-222 DMFKPSMAEL
+222 HMFKPSMSEL
-232 GLCMYQLENI
+232 GLCMYQLENL

-248 ELHLHFQSQ
+248 EMHIHFQQ
-257 SFQTSMYASS
+257 QGFQTTMYASS

-272 YTTALNLTLS
+272 YTTTLNVNLS

-297 FKVAI
+297 FKVAL
-302 ALLTIGKDTLLS
+302 ALLLTGKESLLC

-319 MLKYF
+319 MLKFF
-324 QKELPQKVEN
+324 QKELPGRVE
-334 DADGLFNLAFQVK
+334 ADPEGFFNLAYSLK

-355 MEKEYADLR
+355 MEKEYQDLK

-371 VELRRLRSENRLL
+371 VELRRLRRENCLL
-384 KKRNELL
+384 KQRNELL

-419 QSELLALRRAHL
+419 QTELMQLRRSYL

-442 EVRALS
+442 EVRGLS
-448 LRLQENNNSRQNSFD
+448 LRLQENNNSRQSSID
-463 ELIMKEEALKQRDEM
+463 ELCMKEEALKQRDEM

-490 QGLAESED
+490 QGSAESED
-498 VIRNLKTKIQE
+498 QIRNLKAKVEE
-509 LEEDKKRLRETTTDN
+509 LEEDKKTLRETTPDN

-532 LIASKLREAEAS
+532 LIASKLREAEAT

-555 ELSTQWQRQLSE
+555 ELSTQWQRQLAE
-567 QRNDPAQSQDSG
+567 NQRNEHSTASVDSTP
-579 AKKLLFWE
+579 KKLLTNFFDNSKSTE
-587 SGRSQDLQKLEE
+587 HTQKLEE

-639 DEESKKVKEE
+639 DEEHKKLREE
-649 LEEALV
+649 LELAV
-655 RERELAN
+655 TREKELAN

-714 AEGELRSNLD
+714 AEGELRANLD
-724 ESDRVRDLQDKVAE
+724 DSDKVRDLQDRLADM
-738 LKAELA
+738 KAEL
-744 RCIVF
+744 
-749 VYGTGSIALHALT
+749 TAL
-762 PCLKTPLSFSLS
+762 
-774 VHYGVKMWLITV
+774 
-786 FSFLPRT
+786 
-793 RPHCHHQLTAIKSRG
+793 KSRG
-808 TTLNLRKI
+808 KFPATKLR
-816 KSTSIQSIDSN
+816 SASIQSIESQ
-827 EIDFAEIQLSS
+827 EIDFSDLNMVRRGSTELST
-838 KMNIPGPQPASSGSP
+838 
-853 S
+853 

>member
-1 MTLTVSETDSSSL
+1 MTLITTASTPESNTKMEVKGVPGEENLPTSEMD
-14 RNPDMTE
+14 
-21 TLPSSELSLLAKL
+21 LLAKL

-42 SDSKSLNSLQSS
+42 SDAKSLNSLHST
-54 AHSRKSSDTSQISL
+54 HSRKNSDTSQISL
-68 NSGASSVGEED
+68 TSSGNSVAEED
-79 VWSTWASI
+79 IWTQWATI
-87 VTDWEASQ
+87 LNDWEGAL
-95 KRKGPTVK
+95 KRKNPCVR
-103 ELVRKGIPHHFR
+103 ELVRRGIPHHFR
-115 AIVWQL
+115 AIVWQQL
-121 LCGASDADK
+121 SAAADADK

-144 KVIRRDIARTYPEH
+144 KVIRRDIARTYPEV
-158 DFFKEKDGL
+158 DFFKEKDGP
-167 GQEALFNVM
+167 GQEALFNVI

-216 QQYRMR
+216 QQHRMR
-222 DMFKPSMAEL
+222 HMFKPSMSEL
-232 GLCMYQLENI
+232 GLCMYQLENL

-248 ELHLHFQSQ
+248 DMHIHFQQ
-257 SFQTSMYASS
+257 QGFQTTMYASS

-272 YTTALNLTLS
+272 YTTTLNVNLS

-297 FKVAI
+297 FKVAL
-302 ALLTIGKDTLLS
+302 ALLLTGKETLLC

-319 MLKYF
+319 MLKFF
-324 QKELPQKVEN
+324 QKELPGRVE
-334 DADGLFNLAFQVK
+334 ADPEGFFNLSYSLK

-355 MEKEYADLR
+355 MEKEYQDLR

-371 VELRRLRSENRLL
+371 VELRRLRRENCLL
-384 KKRNELL
+384 KQRNELL

-419 QSELLALRRAHL
+419 QTELMQLRRSYL

-442 EVRALS
+442 EVRGLS
-448 LRLQENNNSRQNSFD
+448 LRLQENNNSRQSSID
-463 ELIMKEEALKQRDEM
+463 ELCMKEEALKQRDEM

-490 QGLAESED
+490 QSLAESED
-498 VIRNLKTKIQE
+498 QIRNLKSKIEE
-509 LEEDKKRLRETTTDN
+509 LEEDKKTLRETTPDN

-555 ELSTQWQRQLSE
+555 ELSTQWQRQLAE
-567 QRNDPAQSQDSG
+567 NQRNENERSTAAVDSTP
-579 AKKLLFWE
+579 KKLLTNFFDSSKSNE
-587 SGRSQDLQKLEE
+587 HTQKLEE

-639 DEESKKVKEE
+639 DEEHKKLKEE
-649 LEEALV
+649 LEMAV
-655 RERELAN
+655 TREKELAN

-714 AEGELRSNLD
+714 AEGELRANLD
-724 ESDRVRDLQDKVAE
+724 ESDKVRDLQDRLADM
-738 LKAELA
+738 KAEL
-744 RCIVF
+744 
-749 VYGTGSIALHALT
+749 TAL
-762 PCLKTPLSFSLS
+762 
-774 VHYGVKMWLITV
+774 
-786 FSFLPRT
+786 
-793 RPHCHHQLTAIKSRG
+793 KSRG
-808 TTLNLRKI
+808 RFPANSLR
-816 KSTSIQSIDSN
+816 SSSIQSIEST
-827 EIDFAEIQLSS
+827 EIDFSDLNMVRRGSTDLST
-838 KMNIPGPQPASSGSP
+838 
-853 S
+853 

>member
-1 MTLTVSETDSSSL
+1 MTLTTTTTASSAESQAKMDVKGGDPVPPGEENLPTSEMD
-14 RNPDMTE
+14 
-21 TLPSSELSLLAKL
+21 LLAKL

-42 SDSKSLNSLQSS
+42 SDAKSLNSLHST
-54 AHSRKSSDTSQISL
+54 HSRKNSDTSQISL
-68 NSGASSVGEED
+68 TSSGNSVAEED
-79 VWSTWASI
+79 VWTTWATI
-87 VTDWEASQ
+87 LYDWDGAL
-95 KRKGPTVK
+95 KRKNPCVS
-103 ELVRKGIPHHFR
+103 ELVRRGIPHHFR
-115 AIVWQL
+115 AIVWQQL
-121 LCGASDADK
+121 SGAAEADK

-144 KVIRRDIARTYPEH
+144 KVIRRDIARTYPEV
-158 DFFKEKDGL
+158 DFFKEKDGP
-167 GQEALFNVM
+167 GQEALFNVI

-216 QQYRMR
+216 QQHRMR
-222 DMFKPSMAEL
+222 HMFKPSMSEL
-232 GLCMYQLENI
+232 GLCMYQLESL

-248 ELHLHFQSQ
+248 DMHIHFQQ
-257 SFQTSMYASS
+257 QGFQTTMYASS

-272 YTTALNLTLS
+272 YTTTLNVNLS

-297 FKVAI
+297 FKVAL
-302 ALLTIGKDTLLS
+302 ALLLTGKETLLC

-319 MLKYF
+319 MLKFF
-324 QKELPQKVEN
+324 QKELPGRVE
-334 DADGLFNLAFQVK
+334 ADVEGFFNLAYSIK
-347 INTKRMKK
+347 LNSKRMKK
-355 MEKEYADLR
+355 MEKEYQDLK

-371 VELRRLRSENRLL
+371 AELRRLRRENCLL
-384 KKRNELL
+384 KQRNELL

-412 EETSYAI
+412 EETSFAI
-419 QSELLALRRAHL
+419 QTELMQLRRSYL
-431 EVSHQLENANE
+431 EVSHHLENANE
-442 EVRALS
+442 EVRGLS
-448 LRLQENNNSRQNSFD
+448 LRLQENNVSIDSNNSRQSSID
-463 ELIMKEEALKQRDEM
+463 ELCMKEEALKQRDEM

-498 VIRNLKTKIQE
+498 QIRNLKAKVEE
-509 LEEDKKRLRETTTDN
+509 LEEDKKTLRETTPDN

-555 ELSTQWQRQLSE
+555 ELSTQWQRQLAENQRSE
-567 QRNDPAQSQDSG
+567 TERTTNAVDSTP
-579 AKKLLFWE
+579 KKLLTNFFDSSKSSE
-587 SGRSQDLQKLEE
+587 HTQKLEE

-639 DEESKKVKEE
+639 DEEHKKLKEE
-649 LEEALV
+649 LEMAV
-655 RERELAN
+655 TREKDMAN

-714 AEGELRSNLD
+714 AEGELRANLD
-724 ESDRVRDLQDKVAE
+724 DSDKVRDLQDRLADM
-738 LKAELA
+738 KAE
-744 RCIVF
+744 
-749 VYGTGSIALHALT
+749 YPT
-762 PCLKTPLSFSLS
+762 P
-774 VHYGVKMWLITV
+774 IT
-786 FSFLPRT
+786 
-793 RPHCHHQLTAIKSRG
+793 
-808 TTLNLRKI
+808 
-816 KSTSIQSIDSN
+816 
-827 EIDFAEIQLSS
+827 
-838 KMNIPGPQPASSGSP
+838 SP
-853 S
+853 DTEPWKWIS

>member
-1 MTLTVSETDSSSL
+1 MTLTTSTAASSAESQTKMDVKGGGGSGSLPGEENLPTSEMD
-14 RNPDMTE
+14 
-21 TLPSSELSLLAKL
+21 LLAKL

-42 SDSKSLNSLQSS
+42 SDAKSLNSLHST
-54 AHSRKSSDTSQISL
+54 HSRKNSDTSQISL
-68 NSGASSVGEED
+68 TSSGNSVAEED
-79 VWSTWASI
+79 VWTTWATI
-87 VTDWEASQ
+87 LNDWDGAL
-95 KRKGPTVK
+95 KRKNPCVR
-103 ELVRKGIPHHFR
+103 ELVRRGIPHHFR
-115 AIVWQL
+115 AIVWQQL
-121 LCGASDADK
+121 SGAAEADK

-144 KVIRRDIARTYPEH
+144 KVIRRDIARTYPEV
-158 DFFKEKDGL
+158 DFFKEKDGP
-167 GQEALFNVM
+167 GQEALFNVI

-216 QQYRMR
+216 QQHRMR
-222 DMFKPSMAEL
+222 HMFKPSMSEL
-232 GLCMYQLENI
+232 GLCMYQLENL

-248 ELHLHFQSQ
+248 DMHIHFQQ
-257 SFQTSMYASS
+257 QGFQTTMYASS

-272 YTTALNLTLS
+272 YTTTLNVNLS

-297 FKVAI
+297 FKVAL
-302 ALLTIGKDTLLS
+302 ALLLTGKETLLC

-319 MLKYF
+319 MLKFF
-324 QKELPQKVEN
+324 QKELPGRVE
-334 DADGLFNLAFQVK
+334 ADVEGFFNLAYSLK
-347 INTKRMKK
+347 LNTKRMKK
-355 MEKEYADLR
+355 MEKEYQDLK

-371 VELRRLRSENRLL
+371 VELRRLRRENCLL
-384 KKRNELL
+384 KQRNELL

-419 QSELLALRRAHL
+419 QTELMSLRRSYL

-442 EVRALS
+442 EVRGLS
-448 LRLQENNNSRQNSFD
+448 LRLQENVSIICPDNNSRQSSID
-463 ELIMKEEALKQRDEM
+463 ELCMKEEALKQRDEM

-498 VIRNLKTKIQE
+498 QIRNLKAKVEE
-509 LEEDKKRLRETTTDN
+509 LEEDKKTLRETTPDN

-555 ELSTQWQRQLSE
+555 ELSCQWQRQLAENQRSE
-567 QRNDPAQSQDSG
+567 SERTTNAVDSTP
-579 AKKLLFWE
+579 KKLLTNFFDSSKSSE
-587 SGRSQDLQKLEE
+587 HTQKLEE

-639 DEESKKVKEE
+639 DEEHKKLKEE
-649 LEEALV
+649 LEMAV
-655 RERELAN
+655 TREKDMSN

-714 AEGELRSNLD
+714 AEGELRANLD
-724 ESDRVRDLQDKVAE
+724 ESDKVRDLQDRLADM
-738 LKAELA
+738 KAEL
-744 RCIVF
+744 
-749 VYGTGSIALHALT
+749 TAL
-762 PCLKTPLSFSLS
+762 
-774 VHYGVKMWLITV
+774 
-786 FSFLPRT
+786 
-793 RPHCHHQLTAIKSRG
+793 KSRG
-808 TTLNLRKI
+808 KFPGTKLR
-816 KSTSIQSIDSN
+816 SASIQSIEST
-827 EIDFAEIQLSS
+827 EIDFSDLNMMRRGSTELST
-838 KMNIPGPQPASSGSP
+838 
-853 S
+853 

>member
-1 MTLTVSETDSSSL
+1 MTLTTTTTAASAESQAKMDVKGSGGGGSGGEENLPTSEMD
-14 RNPDMTE
+14 
-21 TLPSSELSLLAKL
+21 LLAKL

-42 SDSKSLNSLQSS
+42 SDAKSLNSLHST
-54 AHSRKSSDTSQISL
+54 HSRKNSDTSQISL
-68 NSGASSVGEED
+68 TSSGNSVAEED
-79 VWSTWASI
+79 VWTTWATI
-87 VTDWEASQ
+87 LNDWEGAL
-95 KRKGPTVK
+95 KRKNPCVR
-103 ELVRKGIPHHFR
+103 ELVRRGIPHHFR
-115 AIVWQL
+115 AIVWQQL
-121 LCGASDADK
+121 SGAADMDK

-144 KVIRRDIARTYPEH
+144 KVIRRDIARTYPEVE
-158 DFFKEKDGL
+158 FFKEKDGP
-167 GQEALFNVM
+167 GQEALFNVI

-216 QQYRMR
+216 QQHRMR
-222 DMFKPSMAEL
+222 HMFKPSMSEL
-232 GLCMYQLENI
+232 GLCMYQLENL

-248 ELHLHFQSQ
+248 DMHIHFQQ
-257 SFQTSMYASS
+257 QGFQTTMYASS

-272 YTTALNLTLS
+272 YTTTLNVNLS

-297 FKVAI
+297 FKVAL
-302 ALLTIGKDTLLS
+302 ALLLTGKETLLC

-319 MLKYF
+319 MLKFF
-324 QKELPQKVEN
+324 QKELPGRVE
-334 DADGLFNLAFQVK
+334 ADVEGFFNLAYSIK
-347 INTKRMKK
+347 LNTKRMKK
-355 MEKEYADLR
+355 MEKEYQDLK

-371 VELRRLRSENRLL
+371 VELRRLRRENCLL
-384 KKRNELL
+384 KQRNELL

-419 QSELLALRRAHL
+419 QTELMQLRRSYL

-442 EVRALS
+442 EVRGLS
-448 LRLQENNNSRQNSFD
+448 LRLQENVSVLCNNSRQSSID
-463 ELIMKEEALKQRDEM
+463 ELCMKEEALKQRDEM

-498 VIRNLKTKIQE
+498 QIRNLKAKVEE
-509 LEEDKKRLRETTTDN
+509 LEEDKKTLRETTPDN

-555 ELSTQWQRQLSE
+555 ELSTQWQRQLAENQRTESE
-567 QRNDPAQSQDSG
+567 RTTNALDSTP
-579 AKKLLFWE
+579 KKLLTNFFDSSKSTE
-587 SGRSQDLQKLEE
+587 HTQKLEE

-639 DEESKKVKEE
+639 DEEHKKLKEE
-649 LEEALV
+649 LEMAV
-655 RERELAN
+655 TREKDMSN

-714 AEGELRSNLD
+714 AEGELRANLD
-724 ESDRVRDLQDKVAE
+724 ESDKVRDLQDRLADM
-738 LKAELA
+738 KAEL
-744 RCIVF
+744 
-749 VYGTGSIALHALT
+749 TAL
-762 PCLKTPLSFSLS
+762 
-774 VHYGVKMWLITV
+774 
-786 FSFLPRT
+786 
-793 RPHCHHQLTAIKSRG
+793 KSRG
-808 TTLNLRKI
+808 KFPATKLR
-816 KSTSIQSIDSN
+816 SASIQSIEST
-827 EIDFAEIQLSS
+827 EIDFSDLNMMRRGSTELST
-838 KMNIPGPQPASSGSP
+838 
-853 S
+853 

>member
-1 MTLTVSETDSSSL
+1 MTLTTATQQESSKKMDVKCAAEE
-14 RNPDMTE
+14 N
-21 TLPSSELSLLAKL
+21 LPSSEMDLLAKL

-42 SDSKSLNSLQSS
+42 SDAKSLNSLHST
-54 AHSRKSSDTSQISL
+54 HSRKNSDTSQISL
-68 NSGASSVGEED
+68 NSSKSGNSNAEED
-79 VWSTWASI
+79 VWTQWATILS
-87 VTDWEASQ
+87 DWEGAL
-95 KRKGPTVK
+95 KRKNPCVRD
-103 ELVRKGIPHHFR
+103 LVRRGIPHHFR
-115 AIVWQL
+115 AIVWQQ
-121 LCGASDADK
+121 LCGASDTDK
-130 KQYAEY
+130 KQYADY

-144 KVIRRDIARTYPEH
+144 KVIRRDIARTYPEV
-158 DFFKEKDGL
+158 DFFKEKDGP
-167 GQEALFNVM
+167 GQEALFNVI

-216 QQYRMR
+216 QQHRMR
-222 DMFKPSMAEL
+222 DMFKPSMSEL
-232 GLCMYQLENI
+232 GLCMYQLENL

-248 ELHLHFQSQ
+248 EMHIHFQQ
-257 SFQTSMYASS
+257 QGFQTTMYASS

-272 YTTALNLTLS
+272 YTTTLNLNLS

-297 FKVAI
+297 FKVAL
-302 ALLTIGKDTLLS
+302 ALLLLGKETLLC

-319 MLKYF
+319 MLKFF
-324 QKELPQKVEN
+324 QKELPGRVEA
-334 DADGLFNLAFQVK
+334 DAEAFFNLAYSIK

-355 MEKEYADLR
+355 MEKEYQDLK

-371 VELRRLRSENRLL
+371 VELRRLRRENRLL
-384 KKRNELL
+384 KQRNELL

-419 QSELLALRRAHL
+419 QTELMQLRRSYL

-442 EVRALS
+442 EVRGLS
-448 LRLQENNNSRQNSFD
+448 LRLQENNVSIDSVSNAQPPVKETKNNSRQSSID
-463 ELIMKEEALKQRDEM
+463 ELCVKEEALKQRDEM

-490 QGLAESED
+490 QSLAESED
-498 VIRNLKTKIQE
+498 QIRNLKSKIEE
-509 LEEDKKRLRETTTDN
+509 LEEDKKTLRETTPDN

-555 ELSTQWQRQLSE
+555 ELSTQWQRQLQE
-567 QRNDPAQSQDSG
+567 NKNDHSQQPVDSTP
-579 AKKLLFWE
+579 KKLLTNFFDTSKSNE
-587 SGRSQDLQKLEE
+587 HTQRLEE

-639 DEESKKVKEE
+639 DEETKKLREQLEQAVSREKEM
-649 LEEALV
+649 
-655 RERELAN
+655 AN

-708 KNSEML
+708 KNSEIL

-724 ESDRVRDLQDKVAE
+724 ESDKVRDLQDRLAD
-738 LKAELA
+738 LKAEL
-744 RCIVF
+744 
-749 VYGTGSIALHALT
+749 
-762 PCLKTPLSFSLS
+762 
-774 VHYGVKMWLITV
+774 
-786 FSFLPRT
+786 
-793 RPHCHHQLTAIKSRG
+793 TAIRSRG
-808 TTLNLRKI
+808 KYPTNKLR
-816 KSTSIQSIDSN
+816 SASIQSIESN
-827 EIDFAEIQLSS
+827 EIDFNELNMRRESAAELSTT
-838 KMNIPGPQPASSGSP
+838 
-853 S
+853 

>member
-1 MTLTVSETDSSSL
+1 MTLTTATQQESSKKMDTKCAAEE
-14 RNPDMTE
+14 N
-21 TLPSSELSLLAKL
+21 LPSSEMDLLAKL

-42 SDSKSLNSLQSS
+42 SDAKSLNSLHST
-54 AHSRKSSDTSQISL
+54 HSRKNSDTSQISL
-68 NSGASSVGEED
+68 NSSKSGNSNAEED
-79 VWSTWASI
+79 IWTQWATILS
-87 VTDWEASQ
+87 DWEGAL
-95 KRKGPTVK
+95 KRKNPCVRD
-103 ELVRKGIPHHFR
+103 LVRRGIPHHFR
-115 AIVWQL
+115 AIVWQQ
-121 LCGASDADK
+121 LCGASDTDK
-130 KQYAEY
+130 KQYADY

-144 KVIRRDIARTYPEH
+144 KVIRRDIARTYPEV
-158 DFFKEKDGL
+158 DFFKEKDGP
-167 GQEALFNVM
+167 GQEALFNVI

-216 QQYRMR
+216 QQHRMR
-222 DMFKPSMAEL
+222 DMFKPSMSEL
-232 GLCMYQLENI
+232 GLCMYQLENL

-248 ELHLHFQSQ
+248 EMHIHFQQ
-257 SFQTSMYASS
+257 QGFQTTMYASS

-272 YTTALNLTLS
+272 YTTTLNLNLS

-297 FKVAI
+297 FKVAL
-302 ALLTIGKDTLLS
+302 ALLLLGKETLLC

-319 MLKYF
+319 MLKFF
-324 QKELPQKVEN
+324 QKELPGRVE
-334 DADGLFNLAFQVK
+334 ADPEAFFNLAYSIK

-355 MEKEYADLR
+355 MEKEYQDLK

-371 VELRRLRSENRLL
+371 VELRRLRRENRLL
-384 KKRNELL
+384 KQRNELL

-419 QSELLALRRAHL
+419 QTELMQLRRSYL

-442 EVRALS
+442 EVRGLS
-448 LRLQENNNSRQNSFD
+448 LRLQENNVSIDSVSNAQPPVKETKNNSRQSSID
-463 ELIMKEEALKQRDEM
+463 ELCMKEEALKQRDEM

-490 QGLAESED
+490 QSLAESED
-498 VIRNLKTKIQE
+498 QIRNLKSKIEE
-509 LEEDKKRLRETTTDN
+509 LEEDKKTLRETTPDN

-555 ELSTQWQRQLSE
+555 ELSTQWQRQLQE
-567 QRNDPAQSQDSG
+567 NKNDHSQQPVDSTP
-579 AKKLLFWE
+579 KKLLTNFFDNSKSNE
-587 SGRSQDLQKLEE
+587 HTQRLEE

-639 DEESKKVKEE
+639 DEENKKLREQLEQAVSREKEM
-649 LEEALV
+649 
-655 RERELAN
+655 AN

-708 KNSEML
+708 KNSEIL

-724 ESDRVRDLQDKVAE
+724 ESDKVRDLQDRLAD
-738 LKAELA
+738 LKAEL
-744 RCIVF
+744 
-749 VYGTGSIALHALT
+749 
-762 PCLKTPLSFSLS
+762 
-774 VHYGVKMWLITV
+774 
-786 FSFLPRT
+786 
-793 RPHCHHQLTAIKSRG
+793 TAIRSRG
-808 TTLNLRKI
+808 KYPINKLR
-816 KSTSIQSIDSN
+816 SASIQSIESN
-827 EIDFAEIQLSS
+827 EIDFNELNLRRESAELSTT
-838 KMNIPGPQPASSGSP
+838 
-853 S
+853 